1 MEIKYRAWDSYQK
14 KMYEWDEIC
23 EMDKKGSLTLSNLL
37 NNRIKHIKPM
47 QFIGLTDKNGK
58 EIYEGDK
65 IRDYVGIEYIIKF
78 IGGAFTLSDENNN
91 WVIHSP
97 DKLEVIG
104 HIHENKSNL
113 E

>member
-58 EIYEGDK
+58 EIYEGDVWLPGFNGLHAEIVK
-65 IRDYVGIEYIIKF
+65 YE
-78 IGGAFTLSDENNN
+78 AENCVYN
-91 WVIHSP
+91 IS
-97 DKLEVIG
+97 KYYKGKGKVIG
-104 HIHENKSNL
+104 NIHENKSNL